1 MSLDISSTG
10 LFARSDLRRGFYR
23 IFHRALNRNLNRIR
37 ECILDHHL
45 FACQLIVRIEL
56 RRGLSC
62 GISIGLFVAVSV
74 RKDAIDSF
82 PSQTEVIE
90 FELQSA
96 EQRLCIRICCMGLI
110 GGSTRHSL

>member
-10 LFARSDLRRGFYR
+10 LFARSDLRGISCRIIHY
-23 IFHRALNRNLNRIR
+23 IFHRVFHRVFHRGLYRIR
-37 ECILDHHL
+37 DCILDHHL

-62 GISIGLFVAVSV
+62 GISIGLFVAVSI

-96 EQRLCIRICCMGLI
+96 EQ
-110 GGSTRHSL
+110 